1 MIIMTNGPRFRVELL
16 DVIGSRLKEEKG
28 MALVMAVSMLLILTI
43 LGALSWSVSNRQIGS
58 AGDLQSNY
66 QAFFAAQ
73 RGIEYALNRDVLV
86 SMSGSVD
93 LATNVHKPIID
104 AGNSVA
110 NGRGEIQ
117 AGEIVDAGPGEVPLR
132 LRARYGSDFGANYY
146 FISVTA
152 EGGRLGNCDPA
163 QGPVINCEE
172 VETQVVRL
180 FKHDDD
186 SIYRTDGG

>member
-1 MIIMTNGPRFRVELL
+1 MMRIIRNSTVQWSGCFQR
-16 DVIGSRLKEEKG
+16 RLKDERG
-28 MALVMAVSMLLILTI
+28 MALVLAIAMLLILTI
-43 LGALSWSVSNRQIGS
+43 LGAVSWNASNRQIGS
-58 AGDLQSNY
+58 AGELQSNY

-73 RGIEYALNRDVLV
+73 RGIEYALNRDVLM

-93 LATNVHKPIID
+93 LATNDHKPIID

-110 NGRGEIQ
+110 VGRGEIQ

-146 FISVTA
+146 FISVEA
-152 EGGRLGNCDPA
+152 R
-163 QGPVINCEE
+163 GPRGATEE

>member
-1 MIIMTNGPRFRVELL
+1 MSTMTKARQSRVEHLGT
-16 DVIGSRLKEEKG
+16 IGSKLKDENG
-28 MALVMAVSMLLILTI
+28 MALIMAVSMLLILTI

-58 AGDLQSNY
+58 AGELQSNY

-86 SMSGSVD
+86 NMSGSVD
-93 LATNVHKPIID
+93 LATNDHKPIID

-110 NGRGEIQ
+110 TGRGEIQ
-117 AGEIVDAGPGEVPLR
+117 SGEIVDAGPGEVPLR

-146 FISVTA
+146 FISVEA
-152 EGGRLGNCDPA
+152 R
-163 QGPVINCEE
+163 GPRGETEE

>member
-1 MIIMTNGPRFRVELL
+1 MIIKINGPRRRVELL
-16 DVIGSRLKEEKG
+16 DMIGSKLKEEKG

-43 LGALSWSVSNRQIGS
+43 LGALSWSVSNRQVGS
-58 AGDLQSNY
+58 AGELQSSY

-86 SMSGSVD
+86 NLSGNED
-93 LATNVHKPIID
+93 LASTTHKPNID
-104 AGNSVA
+104 AGNSIA
-110 NGRGEIQ
+110 TGRGEIQ

-146 FISVTA
+146 FISVEA
-152 EGGRLGNCDPA
+152 R
-163 QGPVINCEE
+163 GPRGATEE